1 MTQEPQPGGI
11 VISGG
16 NVQIGAL
23 AQGSGA
29 RASAVVA
36 QPDPQSHQAS
46 DPDPEPD
53 RQPDLEPAAEREE
66 LAGLMRDLIDA
77 LRQHAGELTDDA
89 SAQAAAEDA
98 TAELSRERPDVSRVR
113 QLLAK
118 VAAAA
123 GPVSEIAA
131 AILTV
136 QRAITGSP

>member
-23 AQGSGA
+23 AQGAGA

-36 QPDPQSHQAS
+36 QQ
-46 DPDPEPD
+46 D
-53 RQPDLEPAAEREE
+53 REPASPAEREE
-66 LAGLMRDLIDA
+66 IASLMRDLLEA
-77 LRQHAGELTDDA
+77 LRQHASELTDDA
-89 SAQAAAEDA
+89 GAQAAAEDA
-98 TAELSRERPDVSRVR
+98 TAELGKERPDISRVR

-118 VAAAA
+118 VGAAA

-131 AILTV
+131 AILTI
-136 QRAITGSP
+136 QRAITGIP

>member
-23 AQGSGA
+23 AQGPGA

-36 QPDPQSHQAS
+36 QPAL
-46 DPDPEPD
+46 E
-53 RQPDLEPAAEREE
+53 PDLEPASDQEQQKQE
-66 LAGLMRDLIDA
+66 LADLMRDLLDA
-77 LRQHAGELTDDA
+77 LRQHASELTDDA

-98 TAELSRERPDVSRVR
+98 TAELSKERPDISRVR

-118 VAAAA
+118 IAAAA